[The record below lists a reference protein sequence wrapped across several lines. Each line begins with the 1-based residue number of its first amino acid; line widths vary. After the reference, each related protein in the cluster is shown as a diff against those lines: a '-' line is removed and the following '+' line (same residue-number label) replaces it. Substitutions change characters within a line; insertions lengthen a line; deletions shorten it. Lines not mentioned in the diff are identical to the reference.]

1 MVGLRRC
8 TVILALALWQA
19 IPKKAGDFMKESFNL
34 MRFSKKV
41 IIFTLGATLLYAVV
55 YMVLCF
61 SIGQL
66 PDYSFNVGL
75 FAALSAENLC
85 NAWIKICEHKYKN
98 NGDSDSSGLLLGDE
112 EDGVPNHPN
121 DMTGENVEDNVGG

>member
-19 IPKKAGDFMKESFNL
+19 IREKVGDFMKESFNL

>member
-1 MVGLRRC
+1 
-8 TVILALALWQA
+8 
-19 IPKKAGDFMKESFNL
+19 MKESFNL

-41 IIFTLGATLLYAVV
+41 IIFTLGATIVYAIT

-66 PDYSFNVGL
+66 PDYSFNAGL

-85 NAWIKICEHKYKN
+85 NAWIKVCENKAKAKN
-98 NGDSDSSGLLLGDE
+98 DGDTDDSSGLLLGDDQ
-112 EDGVPNHPN
+112 DGVSNHPH
-121 DMTGENVEDNVGG
+121 DMTDEDINGEVGV

>member
-1 MVGLRRC
+1 
-8 TVILALALWQA
+8 
-19 IPKKAGDFMKESFNL
+19 MKESFNL

-85 NAWIKICEHKYKN
+85 NAWIKICEHKYKG

-121 DMTGENVEDNVGG
+121 DMTGENVEDNVGE

>member
-19 IPKKAGDFMKESFNL
+19 IREKVGDFMKESFNL

-98 NGDSDSSGLLLGDE
+98 NGDSDSTGLLLGDE

>member
-1 MVGLRRC
+1 MG
-8 TVILALALWQA
+8 
-19 IPKKAGDFMKESFNL
+19 ENFNA

-41 IIFTLGATLLYAVV
+41 IVFTMGATIVYAVV

-66 PDYSFNVGL
+66 PDYSFNAGL

-85 NAWIKICEHKYKN
+85 NAWIKVQEHKSKA
-98 NGDSDSSGLLLGDE
+98 SEAEELQLGDDT
-112 EDGVPNHPN
+112 DGVMHPN
-121 DMTGENVEDNVGG
+121 DMEE

>member
-1 MVGLRRC
+1 
-8 TVILALALWQA
+8 
-19 IPKKAGDFMKESFNL
+19 MKESFNL

-85 NAWIKICEHKYKN
+85 NAWIKICEHKYKS
-98 NGDSDSSGLLLGDE
+98 NGNSDSSGLLLGDDG
-112 EDGVPNHPN
+112 DGVPNHPN

>member
-1 MVGLRRC
+1 
-8 TVILALALWQA
+8 
-19 IPKKAGDFMKESFNL
+19 MKESFNL

-85 NAWIKICEHKYKN
+85 NAWIKICEHKYKSN
-98 NGDSDSSGLLLGDE
+98 SNSDSSGLLLGDE

-121 DMTGENVEDNVGG
+121 DMTDENVEDNVGG

>member
-1 MVGLRRC
+1 MG
-8 TVILALALWQA
+8 
-19 IPKKAGDFMKESFNL
+19 ENFNA

-41 IIFTLGATLLYAVV
+41 IVFTMGATIVYAVV

-66 PDYSFNVGL
+66 PDYSFNAGL

-85 NAWIKICEHKYKN
+85 NAWIKVQEHKSKA
-98 NGDSDSSGLLLGDE
+98 GEAEELQLGDDT
-112 EDGVPNHPN
+112 DGVMHPN
-121 DMTGENVEDNVGG
+121 DMEE